1 MAEADYLAHLATGTT
16 TRAHCWKV
24 TRTDG
29 AVLGFTNHDEPIAFG
44 GVTYE
49 ARSAFAGSEVSG
61 SLGLAVDD
69 QDITGALSS
78 AAITAADLARGLFDG
93 ARVELYDVNWSDP
106 AARQLQGAFLVG
118 EVERGELAFRA
129 EMRAAIA
136 PLEQKVGARFVPECA
151 ATVGDG
157 RCGVALGDPAFTG
170 EGTVFA
176 LGAQAFTAS
185 GLGGFASGWFDR
197 GVVTWATGA
206 NAGTRSEVRAFRG
219 AGGRRSLA
227 LWRATPAPVAVGD
240 SFTVSAGCDKTLATC
255 SAKFANVVN
264 FRGFPHMP
272 GEGFAAEYAV
282 LRDPTLDGGARIRG
296 S

>member
-16 TRAHCWKV
+16 TRAFCWKV

-29 AVLGFTNHDEPIAFG
+29 AVFGFTDHDGPIAFG

-49 ARSAFAGSEVSG
+49 ARSAFTGSEVSG

-78 AAITAADLARGLFDG
+78 AAITAGDLARGLYDG
-93 ARVELYDVNWSDP
+93 ARVELYDVNWTDP
-106 AARQLQGAFLVG
+106 SARQLQGSFLVG
-118 EVERGELAFRA
+118 EVERGEVGFRA

-151 ATVGDG
+151 AIVGDP
-157 RCGVALGDPAFTG
+157 RCGVALSDPPFTG
-170 EGTVFA
+170 EGTVAA

-197 GVVTWATGA
+197 GIVTWATGA
-206 NAGTRSEVRAFRG
+206 NAGTQSEVRAFRA
-219 AGGRRSLA
+219 AGGGRSLA
-227 LWRATPAPVAVGD
+227 LWRATPAPVEVGD
-240 SFTVSAGCDKTLATC
+240 TFTVSAGCDKTLATC
-255 SAKFANVVN
+255 SAKFANVTN

-282 LRDPTLDGGARIRG
+282 TGDPRLDGGSRHSG
-296 S
+296 